1 MTEPVGPALA
11 RVRLSSHLRTLRADK
26 PAADVAQAMHW
37 SLSKLNRIENNKV
50 TIQPLE
56 VEALAHHYGVADP
69 AELDR
74 LVQLSVA
81 SRRRMW
87 WRDEHEHLDED
98 FLNFIAF
105 ENDASHL
112 YGYQATFIPPALQ
125 TPAYAVAVTSSILR
139 KPADDPVVRKVVEV
153 RLKRQESLRERLGG
167 DFPPRVSQVIDEGVL
182 LRPVGG
188 GDVMSAQLEH
198 LTAMAAQ
205 DGIRIVVLPFSLG
218 VHPGLGGTF
227 ELLTF
232 SEDEDLDVVFIET
245 PATSFLLT
253 GADETATFH
262 EIMTELLAT
271 DPAGDSLDRAVAVA
285 AKALRS

>member
-11 RVRLSSHLRTLRADK
+11 RARLSSHLRSLRAET
-26 PAADVAQAMHW
+26 PAADVARAMHW

-50 TIQPLE
+50 TIQPIE
-56 VEALAHHYGVADP
+56 VEALARHYGVDDP
-69 AELDR
+69 AEVDR

-87 WRDEHEHLDED
+87 WRDEHEHLSED

-105 ENDASHL
+105 ENDATHL
-112 YGYQATFIPPALQ
+112 YGYQATFLPAAMQ
-125 TPAYAVAVTSSILR
+125 TPDYAAAVTSSILR
-139 KPADDPVVRKVVEV
+139 KPPGDPVVRKIVDV
-153 RLKRQESLRERLGG
+153 RLRRQESLRERLAGG
-167 DFPPRVSQVIDEGVL
+167 FPPGVSQVIDEGVL

-188 GDVMSAQLEH
+188 ADVMAAQLDH
-198 LTAMAAQ
+198 LVAMAAQ
-205 DGIRIVVLPFSLG
+205 DGIRIVVLPFGLG

-232 SEDEDLDVVFIET
+232 AEDEDLDVVFIET
-245 PATSFLLT
+245 PAADFLLT
-253 GADETATFH
+253 GAEETAAFH

-271 DPAGDSLDRAVAVA
+271 DPAGDSLDRAVAA